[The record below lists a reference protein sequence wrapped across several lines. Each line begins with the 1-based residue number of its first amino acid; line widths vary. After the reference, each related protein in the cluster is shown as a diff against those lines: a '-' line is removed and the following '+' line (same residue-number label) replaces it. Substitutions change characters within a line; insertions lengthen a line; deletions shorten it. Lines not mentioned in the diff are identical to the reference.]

1 MDYQRGLIMATFIDE
16 RQDKDD
22 KNETE
27 EISDINE
34 TSVDKPLEPI
44 EESTPEPEAK
54 ESTEEELPD
63 KYKGKSTAEIVRMH
77 QEAEKLLGRQSS
89 EVGEL
94 RKVVDDYIQ
103 TQLSTTN
110 APKTTDERQEE
121 IDFFSDPEKA
131 VDNAI
136 SNHPKI
142 KQAEQASV
150 EYQQKTAMSELQKR
164 HPDMKD
170 ILSDGKFVDWI
181 KASKIRTQLFAQA
194 DQDYDYE
201 AADELFST
209 WKERQQIVSQTAN
222 NEKQQRKDALKAA
235 STGNAR
241 GSGEKPSKK
250 IYRRSDIIKLMKDDP
265 ERYLALS
272 DEIMQAYQ
280 ERRVRN

>member
-1 MDYQRGLIMATFIDE
+1 MATFIDE

-27 EISDINE
+27 KISDINE

-110 APKTTDERQEE
+110 APKQKDEEE
-121 IDFFSDPEKA
+121 QIDFFSDPEKA
-131 VDNAI
+131 VERAI
-136 SNHPKI
+136 NNHPKI

-150 EYQQKTAMSELQKR
+150 DYQQQTAMTELQKR

-170 ILSDGKFVDWI
+170 ILNDAKFVDWI
-181 KASKIRTQLFAQA
+181 KGSKIRTQLFTQA
-194 DQDYDYE
+194 DREYDYE

-209 WKERQQIVSQTAN
+209 WKERQQIVSQTAD

-235 STGNAR
+235 STGSAR
-241 GSGEKPSKK
+241 GSGEKASKK